1 MIFFIPA
8 TVQYAADKLSPNID
22 SPVSRQVT
30 KERHVTYTPMIS
42 IIDDD
47 ESIRVATE
55 SLIRS
60 LGFIA
65 FTFEL
70 AEDFLKSP
78 QVDATSCLISDIQMP
93 GMTGIELQA
102 HLIANGYRIP
112 TIFITAFPEER
123 IRERAEQAG
132 ADRLFEQAIRRS
144 GHDQMSRQGIEP
156 ELTAAV

>member
-1 MIFFIPA
+1 
-8 TVQYAADKLSPNID
+8 
-22 SPVSRQVT
+22 
-30 KERHVTYTPMIS
+30 VTYTPMIS

-60 LGFIA
+60 LGFVA
-65 FTFEL
+65 FTFES

-78 QVDATSCLISDIQMP
+78 QLAATSCLISDIQMP
-93 GMTGIELQA
+93 GMTGIELQT

-132 ADRLFEQAIRRS
+132 AIGFLSKPFDGTAMIKCLDRALN
-144 GHDQMSRQGIEP
+144 
-156 ELTAAV
+156 LN